1 MKFLLQILGLVII
14 LIGITLLVAPDI
26 IINWM
31 ENRLEKKSLYRLAI
45 GVRIVFG
52 MLLLFVASRSKFP
65 MVLRF
70 FGVVSILA
78 AIFFL
83 FLGHQGFIELL
94 TTMLPKIKSFAW
106 LSGLVGIGLGGL
118 LLYSFW
124 GVQKGREI

>member
-31 ENRLEKKSLYRLAI
+31 ESRLEKKSLYRLAI

-106 LSGLVGIGLGGL
+106 LSGLVGIGIGGL